1 VLFKK
6 TKTTTTNTKENLANI
21 FKSALLNTL
30 DKEQQHMLEE
40 LDIINTKA
48 EELANIYFQSKIG
61 FQTNRSFYN
70 ISEITS
76 SGEYLIVGKKL
87 LMDWSNI
94 DKNTCKILKI
104 NASELVLK
112 DVDLKVIYY
121 YTKIKTT

>member
-1 VLFKK
+1 M
-6 TKTTTTNTKENLANI
+6 ANI